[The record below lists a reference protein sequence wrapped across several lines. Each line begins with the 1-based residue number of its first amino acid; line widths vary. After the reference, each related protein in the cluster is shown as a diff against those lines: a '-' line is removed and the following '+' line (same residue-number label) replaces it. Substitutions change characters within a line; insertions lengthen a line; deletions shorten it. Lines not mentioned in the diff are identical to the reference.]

1 MTLVGKILIV
11 LNLVVCICVMAVAM
25 MVHWTH
31 QNWRDKTMRT
41 ADAGGEPGLVEQIKS
56 KNAQIQQLRD
66 EKERLKGEKERVQL
80 EQLFRISQLQSAY
93 DEQKKERER
102 LTGEAATEKERAQKA
117 VLAMEATQKSLDT
130 NQKELD
136 QLRQEIMTA
145 RLERDEQLKKVVG
158 LEDSLAQAQ
167 GEHSRVS
174 ARNQQLADELGRYRI
189 ALQDVE
195 RQLDRTGPPRL
206 EGLVL
211 ASSDDGYVEISLGF
225 EDGLEK
231 GHTLEVYRLGAT
243 PQTSKY
249 IGKVRIIRTEKE
261 RAVAQVIPEFRKGK
275 IERDDRV
282 ATKLN

>member
-11 LNLVVCICVMAVAM
+11 LNLVVSICFMAVAM

-31 QNWRDKTMRT
+31 QNWREKALAT
-41 ADAGGEPGLVEQIKS
+41 AAQGGEPGLVEQIKAL
-56 KNAQIQQLRD
+56 NAQTKQLKD
-66 EKERLKGEKERVQL
+66 EKERLKIEKERIQL
-80 EQLFRISQLQSAY
+80 EQLFRISQLQTAF

-102 LTGEAATEKERAQKA
+102 LTAESAAEKERAQKA

-136 QLRQEIMTA
+136 LLRQEIMTA
-145 RLERDEQLKKVVG
+145 RLERDEQLKKVVT
-158 LEDSLAQAQ
+158 LEDALAQAQ
-167 GEHSRVS
+167 GEQFRVET
-174 ARNQQLADELGRYRI
+174 RNKQLADEVGQLRI
-189 ALQDVE
+189 ALQDAE
-195 RQLDRTGPPRL
+195 IQLDRTGPPRL

-211 ASSDDGYVEISLGF
+211 SASDEGYVEISLGF

-231 GHTLEVYRLGAT
+231 GHTLDVYRLGAT

-249 IGKVRIIRTEKE
+249 MGRVRIIRTEKD